1 MAKLVTKF
9 KYYKPASKK
18 NIGGLVKYIAT
29 REGVEKL
36 YEVKENISVTK
47 KQTKI
52 IEDILEH
59 FPDSVQM
66 LEYEDYM
73 AKPTAKNASEFIA
86 RALEDNAHNVLEN
99 TTYADYI
106 ATRKGVEKHGS
117 HGLFSG
123 DAERLGYNNA

>member
-1 MAKLVTKF
+1 MFPL
-9 KYYKPASKK
+9 P
-18 NIGGLVKYIAT
+18 
-29 REGVEKL
+29 
-36 YEVKENISVTK
+36 K
-47 KQTKI
+47 KQTEI
-52 IEDILEH
+52 IKDIVER
-59 FPDSVQM
+59 FPDSIQM

-99 TTYADYI
+99 TTCADYI

>member
-9 KYYKPASKK
+9 RYYKPTDRK

-29 REGVEKL
+29 RDGVEKC
-36 YEVKENISVTK
+36 EDSKQFAPPTK
-47 KQTKI
+47 KQKELI
-52 IEDILEH
+52 RDILKQ
-59 FPDSVQM
+59 FPDSIQM
-66 LEYEDYM
+66 LEYEDYISN
-73 AKPTAKNASEFIA
+73 PTVRNASEFIT
-86 RALEDNAHNVLEN
+86 RALEDNAADPLE

-106 ATRKGVEKHGS
+106 ATRPGVEKHGS